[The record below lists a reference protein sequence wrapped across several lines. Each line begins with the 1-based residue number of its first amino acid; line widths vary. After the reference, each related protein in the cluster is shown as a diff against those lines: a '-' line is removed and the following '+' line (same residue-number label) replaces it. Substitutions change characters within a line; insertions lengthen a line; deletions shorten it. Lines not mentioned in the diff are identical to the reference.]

1 MKNKIMQAELSDGT
15 EMLNLIESDSA
26 KGNIELIYTRR
37 PNACLSYQKEGEA
50 KIGLVK
56 DDEGSILLQI
66 ACVVKSYYINGQ
78 ARRVGYVGGIRKKKD
93 YKGILNWKDITDF
106 VTQTKCDMFYCSFLE
121 DNKAALDIFS
131 KKRKYIPEIL
141 PVCEYTTYI
150 INPDAIKRPI
160 DRTNVKYNIN
170 SKDNISSKEKDYIFR
185 QIRESDLKDVYKF
198 LNEEGQKYNF
208 APIAE
213 DLFKQFHGLS
223 IRDCYI
229 LEDKSRILAFG
240 ALWDQRD
247 YKQYIVTRYTG
258 YMKFFKKFSKFTEIM
273 GYIPIPKEN
282 EILNFPTLTMFYSK
296 DNNSHYYNLFLYEIA
311 KEIRKNYKMFIIGMT
326 ASHPNDCIYKK
337 IRSIKFKSSIY
348 YANNDMEIILDHNKP
363 VHIECGLL

>member
-1 MKNKIMQAELSDGT
+1 MQAELSDGI

-37 PNACLSYQKEGEA
+37 PNAYLSYEKEGEA

-56 DDEGSILLQI
+56 DDDGSILFQI

-78 ARRVGYVGGIRKKKD
+78 VIKAGYVGGIRKKKD
-93 YKGILNWKDITDF
+93 YKGIFNWKDITDF
-106 VTQTKCDMFYCSFLE
+106 VTQTKCDIFYCSFLE
-121 DNKAALDIFS
+121 DNRAALDIFS
-131 KKRKYIPEIL
+131 KKRKYIPEIF

-150 INPDAIKRPI
+150 INPDAIKKPK
-160 DRTNVKYNIN
+160 DRTNSKDMIN
-170 SKDNISSKEKDYIFR
+170 SKDDNNLKDIGYIFR
-185 QIRESDLKDVYKF
+185 QIRESDLSDVYKF

-208 APIAE
+208 APKVE

-223 IRDCYI
+223 ISDCYI
-229 LEDKSRILAFG
+229 LEDQGRILAFG
-240 ALWDQRD
+240 ALWDQSD

-258 YMKFFKKFSKFTEIM
+258 YMKFFKRFSKFTEIM

-296 DNNSHYYNLFLYEIA
+296 DNKSHYYNLFLYEIA
-311 KEIRKNYKMFIIGMT
+311 KEIKKKYKMFIIGMT
-326 ASHPNDCIYKK
+326 ATHPNDSIYKK
-337 IRSIKFKSSIY
+337 IRCIKFKSCIY
-348 YANNDMEIILDHNKP
+348 YANNGMDIILDHNKP